1 MRTIY
6 PTGSKGFTL
15 LEILITIS
23 VFTFGFSQIFSI
35 FFESGAA
42 VQHVEN
48 RLAAVVLMENATW
61 EAVDFRGPLD
71 AVGTYRRGSME
82 TAGGQEFH
90 ITAEASKVPGFRKLH
105 RLDVTAVWNEGK
117 KNVSMKKESFI
128 RKQ

>member
-23 VFTFGFSQIFSI
+23 VFTFGFSQIFLI

-42 VQHVEN
+42 VKHVEN
-48 RLAAVVLMENATW
+48 RLAAIVMIENAAW
-61 EAVDFRGPLD
+61 EAVESRASLEAG
-71 AVGTYRRGSME
+71 GTYRRGSME
-82 TAGGQEFH
+82 TARDQEFH
-90 ITAEASKVPGFRKLH
+90 ITAEASKVPGFQKLYK
-105 RLDVTAVWNEGK
+105 LDVTAAWNEGR
-117 KNVSMKKESFI
+117 KNVSMKEERFI